1 MSKSRWLFAVAG
13 AVLGFVA
20 LTLVHNVKAQFQPS
34 GGQTV
39 PSRVVTKTCNVP
51 PDFGAF
57 KGVWEEW
64 LVFEDAAGTL
74 RSVDDSCEVRQTVR
88 RQ

>member
-1 MSKSRWLFAVAG
+1 VE
-13 AVLGFVA
+13 
-20 LTLVHNVKAQFQPS
+20 
-34 GGQTV
+34 GQL
-39 PSRVVTKTCNVP
+39 PADWRSSP
-51 PDFGAF
+51 AFGAF

-74 RSVDDSCEVRQTVR
+74 RSVDDSCEVRQTIM

>member
-1 MSKSRWLFAVAG
+1 MVTFRWLFAGVG
-13 AVLGFVA
+13 GVLGLVG
-20 LTLVHNVKAQFQPS
+20 LTLAHNIKAHVQPP
-34 GGQTV
+34 GQAL
-39 PSRVVTKTCNVP
+39 PPPVVSKTCNVSP
-51 PDFGAF
+51 AFGAF

>member
-1 MSKSRWLFAVAG
+1 MSEFRWLFAAVG
-13 AVLGFVA
+13 AVLGVVA
-20 LTLVHNVKAQFQPS
+20 LTLAHNLKAQFQPTR
-34 GGQTV
+34 GQILPPRAV
-39 PSRVVTKTCNVP
+39 IKTCNVSP
-51 PDFGAF
+51 AFGAL

-74 RSVDDSCEVRQTVR
+74 RSVDDSCEVRQTIR

>member
-1 MSKSRWLFAVAG
+1 MSQFRWLFAVAG
-13 AVLGFVA
+13 AVLGVMA
-20 LTLVHNVKAQFQPS
+20 LTLVHNVKAQIQPPR
-34 GGQTV
+34 GQIL
-39 PSRVVTKTCNVP
+39 PPRVVSKTCNVSP
-51 PDFGAF
+51 TFGAF

-74 RSVDDSCEVRQTVR
+74 RSVDDSCEVRQTIR